1 MKLLSSVDRIE
12 IKRAYVAAQFVRLE
26 RHKRYMPLLTRKEFS
41 KKLGRA
47 KLRVKKLNNA
57 QLDRIIGKE
66 WKPRRDAYNSV
77 SWYIGTIRT
86 NEVAAWKGAGG
97 LPISWTKGHL
107 AATAKKVSK
116 ALHANSKLLKSRI
129 KRSIPR
135 ILQTSVDVAQK
146 DRYLFPIIL
155 PAGTIPDA
163 RRGMRKFKGDI
174 DDGCMRSIALAISGK
189 KIIRAYIGVKIR
201 DPK

>member
-1 MKLLSSVDRIE
+1 MKLISPVPRIDV
-12 IKRAYVAAQFVRLE
+12 KRAFIASQYT
-26 RHKRYMPLLTRKEFS
+26 RYQSHRRYLPLLTKQEFS
-41 KKLGRA
+41 KKLARA
-47 KLRVKKLNNA
+47 KARAKKLNNA

-77 SWYIGTIRT
+77 DWYIGTVKT

-97 LPISWTKGHL
+97 LPIFWTKGPL
-107 AATAKKVSK
+107 IATAEKVSE
-116 ALHANSKLLKSRI
+116 ALRKNSKLLKSRI
-129 KRSIPR
+129 KRSVSR
-135 ILQTSVDVAQK
+135 ILQTSADTIQK

-163 RRGMRKFKGDI
+163 RRGMKKFKGDI

-189 KIIRAYIGVKIR
+189 KTIKAYIGVRKR
-201 DPK
+201 SKH